1 MICNMEKEKKAG
13 KTDRFSKV
21 ITMKVKSMVE
31 ATTAGTMEVNTMETG
46 TKTKLM
52 VSESTV
58 G

>member
-1 MICNMEKEKKAG
+1 MIFNMEKEKKVG

-21 ITMKVKSMVE
+21 ITMKVKSMAE
-31 ATTAGTMEVNTMETG
+31 ATTAGTMEVNMMETG
-46 TKTKLM
+46 TKTKSM